1 MSLLEASIYVHFR
14 HPTIRC
20 IYFVAS
26 KFDVFCYFKS
36 VTQKESSVQTV
47 VTRIQTE
54 ANREEFIDILCAY
67 LLLIPRFLE
76 KMMLHRCSFRP
87 FGLGN

>member
-1 MSLLEASIYVHFR
+1 MPTLGALLYAAYISLLPSLTFFGTLNR
-14 HPTIRC
+14 
-20 IYFVAS
+20 S
-26 KFDVFCYFKS
+26 LKK
-36 VTQKESSVQTV
+36 KSSVQTV

-54 ANREEFIDILCAY
+54 ANREGFIEMICAY